1 MLQDIQTAYVL
12 AGGQSRRLGQDK
24 LFVSVEGESL
34 LARAIR
40 TCGSCFTEVVLVA
53 PDRTKLRHSPLRVVT
68 DYPYAEGPM
77 AGIIAAILDTSDDCC
92 FVTAVDLFDLS
103 EELIR
108 SLVDSYCG
116 QQYLGVKEQ
125 DRIQPLCGIYHR
137 SCLSK
142 LLEHARQGNYQM
154 HSVLNAI
161 DSHSVPLPAFP
172 WRNIN
177 RPADL
182 RLIGGSVD

>member
-1 MLQDIQTAYVL
+1 MLQGIQTAYVL

-24 LFVSVEGESL
+24 LFVSVGGETL
-34 LARAIR
+34 LTRVIR
-40 TCGSCFTEVVLVA
+40 TCGSCFAKVVLVA
-53 PDRTKLRHSPLRVVT
+53 PERTKFRRDPVRVVT

-77 AGIIAAILDTSDDCC
+77 AGIIAALLDTPDDYC

-108 SLVDSYCG
+108 QLVNSYSG
-116 QQYLGVKEQ
+116 QQYLGVKER
-125 DRIQPLCGIYHR
+125 DGIQPLCGIYHR
-137 SCLSK
+137 SSLSK
-142 LLEHARQGNYQM
+142 LLEHARQGNFQM
-154 HSVLNAI
+154 HSVLSAL
-161 DSHSVPLPAFP
+161 DSHSVPIPETP

-182 RLIGGSVD
+182 RLIGGEVD